1 MVKYYRGGCMADNR
15 LRIIVNFKNNILEK
29 QLYDYINEQKIE
41 GKSSYVKK
49 LIYKDM
55 KEKGLIK

>member
-1 MVKYYRGGCMADNR
+1 MADNR

-41 GKSSYVKK
+41 GKSSYIKK